1 MSVVKKEIDTL
12 NAVLTVSLK
21 EEDYISEVDKVLK
34 DYRKKANIPGF
45 RPGKIPMG
53 MIKKMY
59 RTSILVDEVNK
70 KVSNELY
77 TYIYSEKL
85 DTLGDPIPSENEQKI
100 VDWEKDKEFEF
111 SFDIALAPQFDLNL
125 TKKDK
130 VVFYDIIP
138 GDDLIKNYID
148 GYKKQFGSY
157 EEKDTVESEEEM
169 LKGDFEEL
177 VDGGIKKEEA
187 VFLMSTIKIKKAQ
200 KVFLSKKKGTSVEF
214 KIKDVFS
221 NDADI
226 KSMLAIDDSKLE
238 TAKESVFKFTIKSI
252 SVFKEADL
260 DTNLF
265 DKVFEKGTIK
275 TEEEFKNKIIEQ
287 AKVNLAKDADY
298 KFNLDV
304 KEKLLKKAKFDLPD
318 AFLKRWLVMTNKEIT
333 AEQLEKEYP
342 MFQEDMKWQLVKGK
356 IVKDHKIETS
366 EEEILEVAK
375 EYAKAQFQMYGS
387 VSIPDEYLESFA
399 KEMLQKKEEKRRL
412 EEKAI
417 ENKVVA
423 FVKETVKLDVK
434 EIAYNEFM
442 KFFDKK

>member
-1 MSVVKKEIDTL
+1 MSVVKKEIDAL

-21 EEDYISEVDKVLK
+21 EEDYIPEVDKVLK

-100 VDWEKDKEFEF
+100 VNWEKDKEFEF

-187 VFLMSTIKIKKAQ
+187 VFLMR
-200 KVFLSKKKGTSVEF
+200 V
-214 KIKDVFS
+214 
-221 NDADI
+221 
-226 KSMLAIDDSKLE
+226 
-238 TAKESVFKFTIKSI
+238 
-252 SVFKEADL
+252 
-260 DTNLF
+260 
-265 DKVFEKGTIK
+265 
-275 TEEEFKNKIIEQ
+275 
-287 AKVNLAKDADY
+287 
-298 KFNLDV
+298 
-304 KEKLLKKAKFDLPD
+304 
-318 AFLKRWLVMTNKEIT
+318 
-333 AEQLEKEYP
+333 
-342 MFQEDMKWQLVKGK
+342 
-356 IVKDHKIETS
+356 
-366 EEEILEVAK
+366 
-375 EYAKAQFQMYGS
+375 
-387 VSIPDEYLESFA
+387 
-399 KEMLQKKEEKRRL
+399 
-412 EEKAI
+412 
-417 ENKVVA
+417 
-423 FVKETVKLDVK
+423 
-434 EIAYNEFM
+434 
-442 KFFDKK
+442 